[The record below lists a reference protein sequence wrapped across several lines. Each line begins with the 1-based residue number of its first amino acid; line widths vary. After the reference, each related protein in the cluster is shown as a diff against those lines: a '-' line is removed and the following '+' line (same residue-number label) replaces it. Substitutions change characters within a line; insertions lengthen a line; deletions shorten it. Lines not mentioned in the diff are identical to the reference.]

1 MTINDSAIA
10 ESTTNTI
17 TTTSTKIK
25 AQSRRWTAW
34 LDISQSLSGVILAL
48 FLWTH
53 LVLVSSILLGGDAMS
68 WVAGLMELSFLSS
81 DGHGYPWIVSLI
93 AIGIGTLAFIHVLVA
108 LQKLP
113 LSLKQQLA
121 LRKQMSAIK
130 HGDTQLWVW
139 QAITGVIIFVLLP
152 VHLWLIGSAPE
163 TIGPSGSA
171 SRIWKDGVWLL
182 YLPLVLSVELHAA
195 IGIYR
200 VAIKWGAARDL
211 NTRAR
216 MKKIKNIISVV
227 FVVIGLASLL
237 AFLPYA

>member
-1 MTINDSAIA
+1 MNDSAIT
-10 ESTTNTI
+10 ESTTKTI
-17 TTTSTKIK
+17 TTSTKMR
-25 AQSRRWTAW
+25 AQGRPWNAW

-53 LVLVSSILLGGDAMS
+53 LVLVSSILLGGEAMS
-68 WVAGLMELSFLSS
+68 WVAGLMELNFLSS
-81 DGHGYPWIVSLI
+81 DGHGYPWVVSFI

-113 LSLKQQLA
+113 LSLKQQIA
-121 LRKQMSAIK
+121 LRKQMIAIK

-139 QAITGVIIFVLLP
+139 QAITGAIIFVLLP

-171 SRIWKDGVWLL
+171 SRIWNDGVWLL
-182 YLPLVLSVELHAA
+182 YLPLLLSVELHAA

-211 NTRAR
+211 NTRVR

-227 FVVIGLASLL
+227 FVLIGLASLL